1 MAMTPRECS
10 ELVSTLAT
18 HTPEELACFAR
29 RCHVQLDGRRK
40 TRREAA
46 YTIVVRLRAMGAR
59 ADDVATLVA
68 DPNSYR

>member
-18 HTPEELACFAR
+18 HTPEELTCLAR
-29 RCHVQLDGRRK
+29 RCHVQLDSSAK
-40 TRREAA
+40 LRRELA

-59 ADDVATLVA
+59 ADDVSTLVA